1 VLNFHALEVTAVDRI
16 AEDAVCVRLAVPE
29 ALRGRFKHDAG
40 QYVTLR
46 RVIDGR
52 EERRTYS
59 IVTPPGAAEICIGVR
74 EQAGGRMSRELATR
88 LSRGERLEVGT
99 PTGRFRSAVDA
110 SRAQRYVAFAAG
122 SGITPVLSLASDILA
137 REPASRFTLIYGNRS
152 MSRTMFLEHTLALK
166 NRHLDRFSV
175 YFVMSREPQQ
185 APLLNGRIDAVKV
198 EALAAQ
204 LPDVARADEYFVC
217 GPGDMVDAVRGA
229 ILRLNP
235 AAPVRFERFA
245 GPSLAGPSLAGPLQ
259 ARPLQ
264 ARPIQVRPIQAA
276 PREAAAPTSP
286 HAAHPGAANAAELPP
301 DEVLAQISVVMDG
314 RRRSFPMTRAD
325 ASVLAAAERAGL
337 DLPFSCRSGICATC
351 RTRVKSGQAVM
362 AHNIAL
368 ERWEVDAGFILCCQA
383 RPLTAS
389 LELTYDEK

>member
-1 VLNFHALEVTAVDRI
+1 VLTFHALEVTAVDRI

-40 QYVTLR
+40 QYVTLQ

-74 EQAGGRMSRELATR
+74 EQAGGRMSRELASR
-88 LSRGERLEVGT
+88 LSPGDRLDVGT
-99 PTGRFRSAVDA
+99 PTGRFRTAVDA
-110 SRAQRYVAFAAG
+110 SRTRGYVAFAAG
-122 SGITPVLSLASDILA
+122 SGITPVLSLASEILV
-137 REPASRFTLIYGNRS
+137 RETASRFTLIYGNRS

-204 LPDVARADEYFVC
+204 LPDIARADEYFVC

-235 AAPVRFERFA
+235 GAPVRFERFVGPQQAGASQA
-245 GPSLAGPSLAGPLQ
+245 GPSRAGPGPAG
-259 ARPLQ
+259 
-264 ARPIQVRPIQAA
+264 
-276 PREAAAPTSP
+276 PREAGAATSP
-286 HAAHPGAANAAELPP
+286 QAGHPGAANAAELPP
-301 DEVLAQISVVMDG
+301 DELLAQISVVMDG
-314 RRRSFPMTRAD
+314 RRRSFPMARAD
-325 ASVLAAAERAGL
+325 VSVLAAAERAGL

>member
-1 VLNFHALEVTAVDRI
+1 MLTFHPLEVTAVDRI
-16 AEDAVCVRLAVPE
+16 AEDAVCVRLALPE
-29 ALRGRFKHDAG
+29 ALRGHFKHDAG

-59 IVTPPGAAEICIGVR
+59 IVTPPGAAELRIGVR
-74 EQAGGRMSRELATR
+74 EQTGGRMSRDLATR
-88 LSRGERLEVGT
+88 LSPGERLEVGT
-99 PTGRFRSAVDA
+99 PMGRFRTAVDA
-110 SRAQRYVAFAAG
+110 SRARTYVAFAAG
-122 SGITPVLSLASDILA
+122 SGITPVLSLAADILA

-152 MSRTMFLEHTLALK
+152 MSRTMFLEDTLALK
-166 NRHLDRFSV
+166 NRHLGRFSV

-185 APLLNGRIDAVKV
+185 AALLNGRIDADKV

-204 LPDVARADEYFVC
+204 FADIARADEYFVC

-229 ILRLNP
+229 LQRLNP
-235 AAPVRFERFA
+235 NAPVRFERFA
-245 GPSLAGPSLAGPLQ
+245 
-259 ARPLQ
+259 
-264 ARPIQVRPIQAA
+264 
-276 PREAAAPTSP
+276 AAATP
-286 HAAHPGAANAAELPP
+286 AARTAAARTAAANSAELPP
-301 DEVLAQISVVMDG
+301 GEVLAQISVVMDG
-314 RRRSFPMTRAD
+314 RRRSFPMAPTD

-337 DLPFSCRSGICATC
+337 DLPFSCRAGICATC
-351 RTRVKSGQAVM
+351 RTKLKSGQAVM

-368 ERWEVDAGFILCCQA
+368 EPWEVAAGFILCCQA